1 VKYLVQ
7 ILLPLADN
15 SGKPF
20 PDELLRGIHTE
31 LAEKFGGLTAHSRAP
46 AKGIWRSG
54 AEKQTDDIVIVEVM
68 ADALDENW
76 WAAFRVRLERLL
88 KQEKLVVRA
97 QAIQEL

>member
-1 VKYLVQ
+1 MKYLVQ

-20 PDELLRGIHTE
+20 PDQLLRGIHSE
-31 LAEKFGGLTAHSRAP
+31 LAERFGGLTAHSRAP

-68 ADALDENW
+68 ADVLDENW
-76 WAAFRVRLERLL
+76 WAAFRTRLEELL
-88 KQEKLVVRA
+88 RQEKLVVRA
-97 QAIQEL
+97 QEIQEL